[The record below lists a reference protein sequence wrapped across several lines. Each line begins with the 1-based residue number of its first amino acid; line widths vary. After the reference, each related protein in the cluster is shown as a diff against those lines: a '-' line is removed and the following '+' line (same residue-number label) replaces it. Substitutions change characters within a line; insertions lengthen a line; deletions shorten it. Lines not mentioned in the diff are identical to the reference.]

1 MRMPQFTA
9 ELSLGQAKG
18 KYRTGRSVSRSRP
31 VTVSPMQAATARP
44 GLSVNWLRPWE
55 KLVPCC
61 FDDHGRPVCTYYAV
75 PAWYWCERL
84 PTRFTC
90 FVCFPPEN
98 RLPWG

>member
-1 MRMPQFTA
+1 MKIPQFTA
-9 ELSLGQAKG
+9 EASLGQAVG
-18 KYRTGRSVSRSRP
+18 KYRVGSFGRSLSAAVL
-31 VTVSPMQAATARP
+31 PMQAATAAP
-44 GLSVNWLRPWE
+44 GFFSNWPRPWE

-61 FDDHGRPVCTYYAV
+61 YDDNGRPVCTYYAV
-75 PAWYWCERL
+75 PVWYWCERL